1 MQAWPPSSTK
11 TNAVLVTKEDVEN
24 EVVAAYEN
32 EATQNRPHCDTDA
45 IADRVRGQTAFDLV
59 LRQTVRNGQGANV
72 MVLSQRKTVVSLDLY
87 QAKHYNK
94 IPTHTSRET
103 IGALASLGVDYD
115 AAAECRDPFNSEP
128 ETGAAGYSYLGI
140 HRFLDYLSCALHT
153 TVNVRNR
160 VVVFSGGWDSF
171 VKGTTWKEF
180 DLEAAKHKN
189 VWLWTKEMMEPTISA
204 LVSVFRSPKQRNE
217 S

>member
-94 IPTHTSRET
+94 FQRTLRGRPLVRWRLWVSTMMQPQSVGTRSTRNRRLARPGIATWGYIGSWT
-103 IGALASLGVDYD
+103 ICHVHSTPPLTFGIVPSYSLGGVT
-115 AAAECRDPFNSEP
+115 P
-128 ETGAAGYSYLGI
+128 
-140 HRFLDYLSCALHT
+140 LSKVPPGRSLIWKL
-153 TVNVRNR
+153 RNTR
-160 VVVFSGGWDSF
+160 MYGFGR
-171 VKGTTWKEF
+171 KK
-180 DLEAAKHKN
+180 
-189 VWLWTKEMMEPTISA
+189 
-204 LVSVFRSPKQRNE
+204 
-217 S
+217 